1 MSAKKTDLF
10 HRLRHVLFSLIPV
23 IAGLLSV
30 FVRFFSGAILCGF
43 AVAPGWVAF
52 DILSQVLANPSEFDR
67 KALVACAVC
76 FALLYFLLLLA
87 YRALTNTELKKDG
100 DLLPPW
106 AMRVFVATFGVL
118 AIITIIFGIYS
129 RKWTPV
135 IGGFAYLGA
144 ALSVQ
149 ATLKIRQ
156 KRGRFVA

>member
-1 MSAKKTDLF
+1 MSAKKNDLF
-10 HRLRHVLFSLIPV
+10 HRLCHVLSIVIPV
-23 IAGLLSV
+23 VARLFSV
-30 FVRFFSGAILCGF
+30 FVRFFSGAILCAF

-52 DILSQVLANPSEFDR
+52 GILSQALANPSEFDL

-87 YRALTNTELKKDG
+87 YRAFSNTGRKEDG
-100 DLLPPW
+100 GLLPPW
-106 AMRVFVATFGVL
+106 TMRVFVASFGVL
-118 AIITIIFGIYS
+118 AILTIIFGIYS

-135 IGGFAYLGA
+135 IGGFAYLGT

-149 ATLKIRQ
+149 ATLKIRR